1 MICATVLFFKKNWR
15 HKFRISLVKKLLIY
29 PLILEKKILEI
40 SKYCDVI
47 CAYFEEKYQLV
58 SFRVDNKPGKLPF
71 QSSGICSSYSCHVR
85 RSVSAEFSSA
95 PYIDVE
101 SRVSLNNF
109 KKRAGR
115 KFVAEARYDY
125 YEYPDDWYDAESHLN
140 NQYKA
145 STQKKDSKSKLNAY
159 SSKYQAVNKASNLKI
174 DPEMNVCI
182 HGRVKRYEEKW
193 NQFYRSYLFWKKERS
208 LTISKL
214 KELMKKVHEDQLAF
228 NQMNATFKELN
239 INSRKSRDG
248 SNSAT
253 DFFASLGT
261 FLSDAAS
268 GFTSI
273 TQAVSIEK
281 YNTEFK
287 EIMEHDVEIT
297 KPLYTARSMCLEQ
310 YRNVEEIIRHYHS
323 ETFGDTMEKISK
335 ALKVEDL
342 WMDLKSAQGENA
354 EYVNINP
361 AALDACK
368 SAGKA
373 IYDAYD
379 TWGRDKKKGLS
390 NQRNKLSVLKYF
402 GKYFLKEMK
411 INLQMH
417 FTHEIKL

>member
-1 MICATVLFFKKNWR
+1 M
-15 HKFRISLVKKLLIY
+15 
-29 PLILEKKILEI
+29 
-40 SKYCDVI
+40 
-47 CAYFEEKYQLV
+47 
-58 SFRVDNKPGKLPF
+58 
-71 QSSGICSSYSCHVR
+71 
-85 RSVSAEFSSA
+85 
-95 PYIDVE
+95 
-101 SRVSLNNF
+101 NNSQE
-109 KKRAGR
+109 RAR
-115 KFVAEARYDY
+115 TKFVAEARSDY
-125 YEYPDDWYDAESHLN
+125 YEYPDDWYDAESHFN
-140 NQYKA
+140 NHQYKA
-145 STQKKDSKSKLNAY
+145 STKKKDSKSKLNAY
-159 SSKYQAVNKASNLKI
+159 SSKYQPVNKASNLKI
-174 DPEMNVCI
+174 DPEMNFCI

-193 NQFYRSYLFWKKERS
+193 NLFYRSYLFWKKERS

-214 KELMKKVHEDQLAF
+214 KELMKEVHEDQLAF

-239 INSRKSRDG
+239 VNSRNSRDG

-268 GFTSI
+268 GITSI
-273 TQAVSIEK
+273 TQAVNIEK

-335 ALKVEDL
+335 AFKVEDL
-342 WMDLKSAQGENA
+342 WMELKSAQGENA
-354 EYVNINP
+354 VSVTCNSLDKFFLNAVNTGVLGKVYNSLEEYVNINP

-390 NQRNKLSVLKYF
+390 TQVSLITNQMLIRDEMAELNKLRSLADNE
-402 GKYFLKEMK
+402 EMVQAK
-411 INLQMH
+411 LESNIDEAIKSLQFEFREMSSL
-417 FTHEIKL
+417 F